1 MDKFPLISII
11 TGIYN
16 CGETLPEAI
25 GSILNQTYTN
35 WELILCDDA
44 STDDTLSTAENFQRK
59 YPEKIKIIKNAY
71 NCGLNHTLNNCLAV
85 ARGEYI
91 ARMDGDDICNPE
103 RLEKELDFLKTHPEF
118 DIVSTNM
125 EYFDNLGVFGTS
137 QMKEFPQKEDLV
149 KGTPFCHA
157 PCMVRKRAYDAVGGY
172 TEQRSLLRIED
183 YDLWIKMYQKGYKG
197 YNIQEALYS
206 MRDDRNAVKRR
217 KFRYRVNEAYVK
229 LKAVRLLKLPI
240 WNLIYVLRPLIIG
253 LMPEK
258 LYVMLHKKN
267 MQ

>member
-1 MDKFPLISII
+1 
-11 TGIYN
+11 
-16 CGETLPEAI
+16 
-25 GSILNQTYTN
+25 
-35 WELILCDDA
+35 
-44 STDDTLSTAENFQRK
+44 
-59 YPEKIKIIKNAY
+59 
-71 NCGLNHTLNNCLAV
+71 
-85 ARGEYI
+85 
-91 ARMDGDDICNPE
+91 
-103 RLEKELDFLKTHPEF
+103 
-118 DIVSTNM
+118 M
-125 EYFDNLGVFGTS
+125 EDV
-137 QMKEFPQKEDLV
+137 P
-149 KGTPFCHA
+149 
-157 PCMVRKRAYDAVGGY
+157 KRAYDAVGGY

-197 YNIQEALYS
+197 CNLQEVLYS